1 MNMLKTI
8 MTYALQSNDPNELEE
23 ILQSLES
30 LRFVKNQAYQQS
42 LAVAIIA
49 ISNHK
54 AALDEEQELN
64 DGIMQVLR
72 EDFDEYEDI
81 EDK

>member
-1 MNMLKTI
+1 MNMLKAI
-8 MTYALQSNDPNELEE
+8 MTYALQSNDLNELEE

-42 LAVAIIA
+42 LAATIIA

-54 AALDEEQELN
+54 AALDE
-64 DGIMQVLR
+64 
-72 EDFDEYEDI
+72 YEDI
-81 EDK
+81 ADKICPKK